1 MYKRNYMFQLKNY
14 SVPNIKIIT
23 LMNNPKQ
30 HQNQPLIEGPTG
42 PSGKDGDRFCT
53 KTINKTVLEP
63 KNNSLFALQV
73 ETGLAYISGNSVIV
87 AEVAD
92 SLISELNTF
101 EGTVHYYNPKSGQLI
116 IKDIVNIH
124 GEFGTKETFY
134 HVNLDGVDGA
144 PGEAGPQ
151 GPTGIQGPIGIQGP
165 TGPSNISS
173 TTTFLDLINNSIKI
187 PYQITPI
194 TYYTINL
201 NNNDE
206 IKVVEN
212 TLSSNQLAII
222 LIKLMDINE
231 NPDSNA
237 TIYPIPNINTNY
249 NTNIILNK
257 DIQYAIFTI
266 YNIEGLNFGECITYY
281 KN

>member
-1 MYKRNYMFQLKNY
+1 MFQLKNY

-23 LMNNPKQ
+23 LMNNPNQ
-30 HQNQPLIEGPTG
+30 HQTQSLIEGPTG

-53 KTINKTVLEP
+53 KTINKTSIQP
-63 KNNSLFALQV
+63 TSNSLLILQV

-92 SLISELNTF
+92 SLMSELNTF
-101 EGTVHYYNPKSGQLI
+101 EATVHYYNPKSGQLI
-116 IKDIVNIH
+116 LKDIVNIH
-124 GEFGTKETFY
+124 GEFSIEPNFY

-144 PGEAGPQ
+144 PGAEGPQ
-151 GPTGIQGPIGIQGP
+151 GPTGIQGPKGIQGP

-173 TTTFLDLINNSIKI
+173 TTTFLDLIDNSIKI
-187 PYQITPI
+187 PYQLTPI

-201 NNNDE
+201 NNTDE
-206 IKVVEN
+206 IKLIESLL
-212 TLSSNQLAII
+212 TSNQLAII
-222 LIKLMDINE
+222 LIKLMDIDE
-231 NPDSNA
+231 NPDSIA

-249 NTNIILNK
+249 NTNIILNN
-257 DIQYAIFTI
+257 DIQYAIYTI